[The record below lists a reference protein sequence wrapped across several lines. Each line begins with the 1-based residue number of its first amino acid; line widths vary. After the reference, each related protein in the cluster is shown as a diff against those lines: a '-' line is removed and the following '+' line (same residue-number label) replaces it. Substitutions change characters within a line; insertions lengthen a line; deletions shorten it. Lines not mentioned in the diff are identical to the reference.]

1 MLLSWPN
8 DYLSFIFFQNKKEKL
23 EDILRENENVTLHA
37 NHYLLT
43 GAREKL
49 IQVIMAMRG
58 LTSNET
64 EALQLL
70 KYQVELFRKVADVM
84 TKVDLPR
91 DFWDSTLAKMEKQL
105 SVALDP
111 TAADTQ

>member
-1 MLLSWPN
+1 MANFGPPTHPFLSTWLLNASLPI
-8 DYLSFIFFQNKKEKL
+8 YLQNKKEKL
-23 EDILRENENVTLHA
+23 EAILSENENVTLHA

-49 IQVIMAMRG
+49 IQVVMAMRG

-64 EALQLL
+64 ESLRLL
-70 KYQVELFRKVADVM
+70 KYQVDLFRKVHDVM

-91 DFWDSTLAKMEKQL
+91 DFWDR
-105 SVALDP
+105 
-111 TAADTQ
+111 

>member
-1 MLLSWPN
+1 MEAVLS
-8 DYLSFIFFQNKKEKL
+8 
-23 EDILRENENVTLHA
+23 ENENVTLHA

-49 IQVIMAMRG
+49 IQVLMAMRG
-58 LTSNET
+58 LTSNEA
-64 EALQLL
+64 ESLRLL
-70 KYQVELFRKVADVM
+70 KYQVDLFRKVAEVM

-105 SVALDP
+105 AAAMETYKENIVLAIQATKETVDIVA
-111 TAADTQ
+111 